1 MERMNDFDSR
11 EVERY
16 ELPSE
21 LSVVYEGSTEK
32 IPLHPSDLSTR
43 GMFIQSPKPFPEG
56 SILKV
61 HFRLR
66 RIDFA
71 VNVRAEVRHCISGVG
86 FGVEFLDL
94 EPEARWAIEQEL
106 GLPQSHRSLPESD
119 Q

>member
-1 MERMNDFDSR
+1 MNDYDSR
-11 EVERY
+11 EVVRY

-21 LSVVYEGSTEK
+21 LSVVYEGASEQV
-32 IPLHPSDLSTR
+32 PLHPSDLSTR
-43 GMFIQSPKPFPEG
+43 GMFIHSPKPFPEG
-56 SILKV
+56 SIVKV

-71 VNVRAEVRHCISGVG
+71 VNVRAEVRHCIAGVG

-106 GLPQSHRSLPESD
+106 GVPNSSDSRAQS
-119 Q
+119 

>member
-1 MERMNDFDSR
+1 MKDYDSR
-11 EVERY
+11 EVVRY

-21 LSVVYEGSTEK
+21 LSVVYEGASEQV
-32 IPLHPSDLSTR
+32 PLHPSDLSTR
-43 GMFIQSPKPFPEG
+43 GMFIHSPKPFPEG
-56 SILKV
+56 SIVKI

-71 VNVRAEVRHCISGVG
+71 VNVRAEVRHCIAGAG

-106 GLPQSHRSLPESD
+106 GVTNPSD
-119 Q
+119 SRGL